1 MRKKLYRRF
10 REIGYTSTM
19 ALFLTDEL
27 TKASESFNGLV
38 SPAIISTKING
49 KIKNDVS
56 WRKPLEILSQ

>member
-1 MRKKLYRRF
+1 
-10 REIGYTSTM
+10 M
-19 ALFLTDEL
+19 ALFLTDEVF
-27 TKASESFNGLV
+27 KASQKFGGII